1 MKLWQKGAA
10 AHEKVDHFTVGKDRE
25 YDLVLAQYDCQASSA
40 HAKMLVK
47 IGLIRPEEAE
57 QLVAVLTE
65 IQQQAEAGTFTI
77 EKEFEDMHS
86 KIEHVLTER
95 LGDLGKKI
103 HTARSRNDQVL
114 VAMHLY
120 IKHEL
125 GAIKTQVTALFDL
138 LLSLAEKHQNELMP
152 GYTHLQVAMP
162 SSFGLWFS
170 AYAESLIDD
179 LYFWQSA
186 YKIAD
191 QNPLGSAAGY
201 GSAFPIDRD
210 FTTKAL
216 DFSQLKINSVAAQMS
231 RGKLEKST
239 AMALSAIGSTLA
251 KFSMDVC
258 LYMGQDFNFISFPDN
273 LTTGSSIMPHK
284 KNPDLFELVRGKCNS
299 VQALPNQ
306 LALLTTNLPSGYHR
320 ELQLAKGPIIEA
332 IQEIKG
338 CLEILL
344 FSLPKIQVAKDSTT
358 QKKYDYLFSVDTLNQ
373 EVLAGKPFRDAYRD
387 LGNAIEKGE
396 YQPNR
401 EVKHTHLGSIGN
413 LGLEQIREK
422 DAHRNA
428 KNIHPIEK
436 VS

>member
-10 AHEKVDHFTVGKDRE
+10 AHERVDHFTVGKDRE
-25 YDLVLAQYDCQASSA
+25 YDLVLAEYDCQASIA
-40 HAKMLVK
+40 HANMLAK
-47 IGLIRPEEAE
+47 IGLITTEEAT
-57 QLVAVLTE
+57 QLSTVLEE
-65 IQQQAEAGTFTI
+65 IQQQAKEGQFTI
-77 EKEFEDMHS
+77 EDEFEDMHS
-86 KIEHVLTER
+86 KIEHLLIER
-95 LGDLGKKI
+95 LGDVGKKI

-120 IKHEL
+120 LKNEL
-125 GAIKTQVTALFDL
+125 GKVKSQVSALFEL
-138 LLSLAEKHQNELMP
+138 LLSLAEKHQNELIP

-201 GSAFPIDRD
+201 GSAFPIDRA
-210 FTTKAL
+210 FTTEAL
-216 DFSQLKINSVAAQMS
+216 DFAQLKVNSVAAQMS

-239 AMALSAIGSTLA
+239 AMALSSIGSTLA

-258 LYMGQDFNFISFPDN
+258 LYMGQDFNFISFPDD

-284 KNPDLFELVRGKCNS
+284 KNPDLFELVRGKCNNL
-299 VQALPNQ
+299 QALPNQ

-332 IQEIKG
+332 IQELKAS
-338 CLEILL
+338 LEILL
-344 FSLPKIQVAKDSTT
+344 FSLPNIQVSKDITA
-358 QKKYDYLFSVDTLNQ
+358 QVKYDYLFSVDTLNQ
-373 EVLAGKPFRDAYRD
+373 EVLAGKPFRDAYRE
-387 LGNAIEKGE
+387 LGQAIEDGNFK
-396 YQPNR
+396 PNR
-401 EVKHTHLGSIGN
+401 EVQHSHIGSIGN
-413 LGLEQIREK
+413 LQLDQIRSKMKSTFEE
-422 DAHRNA
+422 N
-428 KNIHPIEK
+428 
-436 VS
+436 

>member
-25 YDLVLAQYDCQASSA
+25 YDLVLAEYDCQASIA
-40 HAKMLVK
+40 HANMLAK
-47 IGLIRPEEAE
+47 IGLISPKDAE
-57 QLVAVLTE
+57 KLTTE
-65 IQQQAEAGTFTI
+65 LSKIQQLAKAGNFTI
-77 EKEFEDMHS
+77 EAEFEDMHS
-86 KIEHVLTER
+86 KIEHMLIES
-95 LGDLGKKI
+95 LGDVGKKI

-120 IKHEL
+120 LKHEL
-125 GAIKTQVTALFDL
+125 GEIKSQLLALFKL
-138 LLSLAEKHQNELMP
+138 LLSLAEKHQKELLP

-186 YKIAD
+186 FKIAD

-201 GSAFPIDRD
+201 GSAFPIDRA
-210 FTTKAL
+210 FTTEAL
-216 DFSQLKINSVAAQMS
+216 GFAKPKVNSVAAQMS

-239 AMALSAIGSTLA
+239 AMALSSIGSTLA

-299 VQALPNQ
+299 LQALPNQ
-306 LALLTTNLPSGYHR
+306 LAILTTNLPNGYHR

-332 IQEIKG
+332 IQDLKACI
-338 CLEILL
+338 EILL
-344 FSLPKIQVAKDSTT
+344 FSLPNIQVSKDITAQS
-358 QKKYDYLFSVDTLNQ
+358 KYDYLFSVDTLNQ
-373 EVLAGKPFRDAYRD
+373 AVLAGKPFRDAYRE
-387 LGNAIEKGE
+387 LGQAIEEGNFN
-396 YQPNR
+396 PNR
-401 EVKHTHLGSIGN
+401 NVQHSHMGSIGN
-413 LGLEQIREK
+413 LGLDLIRAKMEQML
-422 DAHRNA
+422 
-428 KNIHPIEK
+428 
-436 VS
+436 

>member
-25 YDLVLAQYDCQASSA
+25 YDLVLAEYDCQASIA
-40 HAKMLVK
+40 HANMLAK
-47 IGLIRPEEAE
+47 IGLISPKEAE
-57 QLVAVLTE
+57 QLTTE
-65 IQQQAEAGTFTI
+65 LSKILQLAKKGNFTI
-77 EKEFEDMHS
+77 EAEFEDMHS
-86 KIEHVLTER
+86 KIEHMLIEG
-95 LGDLGKKI
+95 LGDVGKKI

-120 IKHEL
+120 LKYELREIKSQL
-125 GAIKTQVTALFDL
+125 IALFDL
-138 LLSLAEKHQNELMP
+138 LLSLAEKHEKELLP
-152 GYTHLQVAMP
+152 GYTHLQLAMP

-201 GSAFPIDRD
+201 GSGFPIDRA
-210 FTTKAL
+210 FTTEAL
-216 DFSQLKINSVAAQMS
+216 DFAQPKVNSVAAQMS

-258 LYMGQDFNFISFPDN
+258 LYMGQDFNFISFPDG

-299 VQALPNQ
+299 LQALPNQ

-332 IQEIKG
+332 IQDLKACI
-338 CLEILL
+338 EILL
-344 FSLPKIQVAKDSTT
+344 FSLPNIQVSKDITA
-358 QKKYDYLFSVDTLNQ
+358 QEKYDYLFSVDTLNQ
-373 EVLAGKPFRDAYRD
+373 EVLKGKPFRDAYRE
-387 LGNAIEKGE
+387 LGQAIEKRNFK
-396 YQPNR
+396 PNR
-401 EVKHTHLGSIGN
+401 SVQHSHMGSIGN
-413 LGLEQIREK
+413 VGLDLIR
-422 DAHRNA
+422 A
-428 KNIHPIEK
+428 KMDQLR
-436 VS
+436 

>member
-10 AHEKVDHFTVGKDRE
+10 AHERVDNFTVGKDRE
-25 YDLVLAQYDCQASSA
+25 YDLVLAEYDCQASIA
-40 HAKMLVK
+40 HANMLAK
-47 IGLIRPEEAE
+47 IGLITAEEAT
-57 QLVAVLTE
+57 QLSTALKE
-65 IQQQAEAGTFTI
+65 IQQQAKEGQFTI
-77 EKEFEDMHS
+77 EDEFEDMHS
-86 KIEHVLTER
+86 KIEHLLIER
-95 LGDLGKKI
+95 LGDVGKKI

-120 IKHEL
+120 LKNEL
-125 GAIKTQVTALFDL
+125 GEVKSQVSALFEL
-138 LLSLAEKHQNELMP
+138 LLSLAEKHQNELIP

-170 AYAESLIDD
+170 AYAETLIDD

-201 GSAFPIDRD
+201 GSAFPIDRA
-210 FTTKAL
+210 FTTDAL
-216 DFSQLKINSVAAQMS
+216 DFAQLKVNSVAAQMS

-239 AMALSAIGSTLA
+239 AMALSSIGSTLA

-258 LYMGQDFNFISFPDN
+258 LYMGQDFNFISFPDD

-299 VQALPNQ
+299 LQALPNQ

-332 IQEIKG
+332 IQELKAS
-338 CLEILL
+338 LEILL
-344 FSLPKIQVAKDSTT
+344 FSLPNIQVSKDITA
-358 QKKYDYLFSVDTLNQ
+358 QVKYDYLFSVDTLNQ
-373 EVLAGKPFRDAYRD
+373 EVLAGKPFRDAYRE
-387 LGNAIEKGE
+387 LGQAIEDGNFK
-396 YQPNR
+396 PNR
-401 EVKHTHLGSIGN
+401 EVQHSHIGSIGN
-413 LGLEQIREK
+413 LQLDQIR
-422 DAHRNA
+422 A
-428 KNIHPIEK
+428 KMKSAFEEN
-436 VS
+436 

>member
-10 AHEKVDHFTVGKDRE
+10 AHQKVDHFTVGKDRE
-25 YDLVLAQYDCQASSA
+25 YDLQLAAYDCAASMA
-40 HAKMLVK
+40 HAQMLAK
-47 IGLIRPEEAE
+47 IGLITPQEAE
-57 QLVAVLTE
+57 DLISVLTE
-65 IQQQAEAGTFTI
+65 LQVAAQEGSFSI
-77 EKEFEDMHS
+77 EEEHEDMHS

-120 IKHEL
+120 LKDEL
-125 GAIKTQVTALFDL
+125 KTIKTQVLALFDL
-138 LLSLAEKHQNELMP
+138 LLDLAEKHKAELIP

-162 SSFGLWFS
+162 SSIGLWLS

-201 GSAFPIDRD
+201 GSAFPIDRE
-210 FTTKAL
+210 FTTQAL
-216 DFSQLKINSVAAQMS
+216 DFDQLKVNAVAAQMS

-239 AMALSAIGSTLA
+239 AMAFASIGSTLA
-251 KFSMDVC
+251 KLSMDVC
-258 LYMGQDFNFISFPDN
+258 LYMGQDFNFISFPDE

-299 VQALPNQ
+299 LQALPNQ

-332 IQEIKG
+332 VQEIKA
-338 CLEILL
+338 CLDILL
-344 FSLPKIQVAKDSTT
+344 FSLPNLQVNKAITD
-358 QKKYDYLFSVDTLNQ
+358 QKKYDYLFSVDTLNA

-387 LGNAIEKGE
+387 LGNAIEAGE
-396 YQPNR
+396 YTPNR
-401 EVKHTHLGSIGN
+401 NLQHTHVGSIGN
-413 LGLEQIREK
+413 LGLDQIK
-422 DAHRNA
+422 A
-428 KNIHPIEK
+428 KMK
-436 VS
+436 SAQQQG

>member
-25 YDLVLAQYDCQASSA
+25 YDLVLAEYDCRASIA
-40 HAKMLVK
+40 HANMLAK
-47 IGLIRPEEAE
+47 IELISPNEAE
-57 QLVAVLTE
+57 QLTTE
-65 IQQQAEAGTFTI
+65 LSKIQQLAKAGNLTI
-77 EKEFEDMHS
+77 EAEFEDIHS
-86 KIEHVLTER
+86 KIEHLLIER

-103 HTARSRNDQVL
+103 HSARSRNDQVL

-120 IKHEL
+120 LKHEL
-125 GAIKTQVTALFDL
+125 DEIKSQLLALFDM
-138 LLSLAEKHQNELMP
+138 LLSLADKHQKELLP

-179 LYFWQSA
+179 LQFWQSA

-201 GSAFPIDRD
+201 GSAFPIDRE
-210 FTTKAL
+210 FTTDAL
-216 DFSQLKINSVAAQMS
+216 GFEQLKVNSVAAQLS

-299 VQALPNQ
+299 LQALPNQ

-332 IQEIKG
+332 IQDLKACI
-338 CLEILL
+338 EILL
-344 FSLPKIQVAKDSTT
+344 FSLPNIQVSKDITA
-358 QKKYDYLFSVDTLNQ
+358 QAKYDHLFSVDTLNQ
-373 EVLAGKPFRDAYRD
+373 EVLAGKPFRDAYRE
-387 LGNAIEKGE
+387 LGQAIEEGNFS
-396 YQPNR
+396 PNR
-401 EVKHTHLGSIGN
+401 AVQHSHMGSIGN
-413 LGLEQIREK
+413 LGLELIR
-422 DAHRNA
+422 A
-428 KNIHPIEK
+428 KMEQLR
-436 VS
+436 

>member
-10 AHEKVDHFTVGKDRE
+10 AHERVDHFTVGKDRE
-25 YDLVLAQYDCQASSA
+25 YDLVLAEYDCQASIA
-40 HAKMLVK
+40 HAKMLAK
-47 IGLIRPEEAE
+47 IGLISENEAAL
-57 QLVAVLTE
+57 LVTELSE
-65 IQQQAEAGTFTI
+65 IQQQAKEGKFTI

-86 KIEHVLTER
+86 KIEHILIER
-95 LGDLGKKI
+95 LGDVGKKI

-120 IKHEL
+120 LKHEL
-125 GAIKTQVTALFDL
+125 GEIKSQVTEIFEL
-138 LLSLAEKHQNELMP
+138 LLSLAEKHQNELLP

-201 GSAFPIDRD
+201 GSAFPIDRA

-216 DFSQLKINSVAAQMS
+216 DFAQPKVNSVAAQMS

-239 AMALSAIGSTLA
+239 AMALSSIGSTLA

-258 LYMGQDFNFISFPDN
+258 LYMGQDFNFLSFPDD

-299 VQALPNQ
+299 LQALPNQ

-320 ELQLAKGPIIEA
+320 ELQLSKGPIIEA
-332 IQEIKG
+332 IQDLKA

-344 FSLPKIQVAKDSTT
+344 FSLPNIQVSKDITA
-358 QKKYDYLFSVDTLNQ
+358 QAKYDYLFSVDTLNQ
-373 EVLAGKPFRDAYRD
+373 EVLAGKPFRDAYRE
-387 LGNAIEKGE
+387 LGQAIEAGE
-396 YQPNR
+396 YTPNR
-401 EVKHTHLGSIGN
+401 NLKHTHMGSVGN
-413 LGLEQIREK
+413 LRLDQIK
-422 DAHRNA
+422 AKMDALR
-428 KNIHPIEK
+428 
-436 VS
+436 

>member
-10 AHEKVDHFTVGKDRE
+10 AHERVDHFTVGKDRE
-25 YDLVLAQYDCQASSA
+25 YDLVLAEYDCQASIA
-40 HAKMLVK
+40 HANMLAK
-47 IGLIRPEEAE
+47 IGLITAEEAT
-57 QLVAVLTE
+57 QLSTALKE
-65 IQQQAEAGTFTI
+65 IQQQAKEGQFTI
-77 EKEFEDMHS
+77 EDEFEDMHS
-86 KIEHVLTER
+86 KIEHLLIER
-95 LGDLGKKI
+95 LGDVGKKI

-120 IKHEL
+120 LKNEL
-125 GAIKTQVTALFDL
+125 GEVKSQVSALFEL
-138 LLSLAEKHQNELMP
+138 LLSLAEKHQNELIP

-201 GSAFPIDRD
+201 GSAFPIDRA
-210 FTTKAL
+210 FTTDAL
-216 DFSQLKINSVAAQMS
+216 DFAQLKVNSVASQMS

-239 AMALSAIGSTLA
+239 AMALSSIGSTLA

-258 LYMGQDFNFISFPDN
+258 LYMGQDFNFISFPDD

-299 VQALPNQ
+299 LQALPNQ

-332 IQEIKG
+332 IQELKAS
-338 CLEILL
+338 LEILL
-344 FSLPKIQVAKDSTT
+344 FSLPNIQVSKDITA
-358 QKKYDYLFSVDTLNQ
+358 QVKYDYLFSVDTLNQ
-373 EVLAGKPFRDAYRD
+373 EVLAGKPFRDAYRE
-387 LGNAIEKGE
+387 LGQAIEDGNFK
-396 YQPNR
+396 PNR
-401 EVKHTHLGSIGN
+401 EVQHSHIGSIGN
-413 LGLEQIREK
+413 LQLDQIR
-422 DAHRNA
+422 A
-428 KNIHPIEK
+428 KMKSAFEEN
-436 VS
+436 